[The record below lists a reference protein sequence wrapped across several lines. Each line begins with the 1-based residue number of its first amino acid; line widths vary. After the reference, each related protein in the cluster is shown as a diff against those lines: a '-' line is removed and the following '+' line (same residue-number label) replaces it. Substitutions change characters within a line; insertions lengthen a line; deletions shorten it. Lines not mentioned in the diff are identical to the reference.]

1 MANKIFGYKEVLG
14 KTITHNKKFVFT
26 ITGVMKDLPANSH
39 LKINGLTPIQTL
51 PIVSENNEK
60 LDDCGS
66 WSQLTYLLLKK
77 PSQKADCEKKIN
89 ILLEDHKMGT
99 RDGKI
104 PLKLESLTSIYF
116 DADGNKFDGSAH
128 GNLLII
134 LAFTALGILT
144 LIIACM
150 NSINYSLAQSEQR
163 FKEIRVIRIYGAS
176 KKQITVK
183 IMIEMILMFQISDI
197 IASAMLEISL
207 SFFSKQIGFEPGFPQ
222 TRFEFYIICFCVSTI
237 IGMIAGI
244 FPSIFQNSKP
254 AFLNTKMSDL
264 RSNRNHKGIF
274 MILVQYI
281 LAAVFMS
288 SMFLVIGQIDFMLKK
303 DPGFKPVNILQIELD
318 KQLGEST
325 DYLKKRT
332 LQVDGVEK
340 LAFSDTWIG
349 EGFGKKPT
357 GEKGKEILCNFFSI
371 DPDYCDLMELL
382 LNKEETTHG

>member
-1 MANKIFGYKEVLG
+1 
-14 KTITHNKKFVFT
+14 
-26 ITGVMKDLPANSH
+26 
-39 LKINGLTPIQTL
+39 
-51 PIVSENNEK
+51 
-60 LDDCGS
+60 
-66 WSQLTYLLLKK
+66 
-77 PSQKADCEKKIN
+77 
-89 ILLEDHKMGT
+89 
-99 RDGKI
+99 
-104 PLKLESLTSIYF
+104 
-116 DADGNKFDGSAH
+116 
-128 GNLLII
+128 
-134 LAFTALGILT
+134 
-144 LIIACM
+144 
-150 NSINYSLAQSEQR
+150 
-163 FKEIRVIRIYGAS
+163 
-176 KKQITVK
+176 
-183 IMIEMILMFQISDI
+183 
-197 IASAMLEISL
+197 
-207 SFFSKQIGFEPGFPQ
+207 
-222 TRFEFYIICFCVSTI
+222 
-237 IGMIAGI
+237 MIAGI

-303 DPGFKPVNILQIELD
+303 DPGFKPENILQIELD

-371 DPDYCDLMELL
+371 DPDYCDLMGITIKQGRDYSW
-382 LNKEETTHG
+382 LNPTDTLSAILRDTRQCFLRRWNWLRRAA